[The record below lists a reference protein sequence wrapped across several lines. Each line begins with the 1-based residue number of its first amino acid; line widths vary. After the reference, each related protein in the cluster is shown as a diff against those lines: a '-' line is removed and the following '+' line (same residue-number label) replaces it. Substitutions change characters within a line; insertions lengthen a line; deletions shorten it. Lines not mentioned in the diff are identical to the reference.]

1 MLRVRVRARVWVRHR
16 AGSPGQ
22 PRLEGAR
29 LREGPELVRRALALE
44 LGERAAQHA
53 RDAAQL
59 EDLAD
64 HLLEVRLLRG
74 RVGVG
79 VGVRVRVRV
88 RVRVKVGV
96 RVSCALSSSCTVY
109 WKAASPP
116 PG

>member
-1 MLRVRVRARVWVRHR
+1 M
-16 AGSPGQ
+16 
-22 PRLEGAR
+22 
-29 LREGPELVRRALALE
+29 RRALALE
-44 LGERAAQHA
+44 LGEGAAQHA

-96 RVSCALSSSCTVY
+96 RVRVGVWLPASL
-109 WKAASPP
+109 AAPSRS
-116 PG
+116 

>member
-1 MLRVRVRARVWVRHR
+1 M
-16 AGSPGQ
+16 
-22 PRLEGAR
+22 
-29 LREGPELVRRALALE
+29 RRALALE

-64 HLLEVRLLRG
+64 HLLEVRLLGG
-74 RVGVG
+74 RVGVR
-79 VGVRVRVRV
+79 VMVMVRVRVE
-88 RVRVKVGV
+88 VKVGV

>member
-1 MLRVRVRARVWVRHR
+1 MLRVRVRARVRLRLR

-22 PRLEGAR
+22 PRLERAR

-64 HLLEVRLLRG
+64 HLLEVRLVLELHGVLEG
-74 RVGVG
+74 R
-79 VGVRVRVRV
+79 
-88 RVRVKVGV
+88 
-96 RVSCALSSSCTVY
+96 L
-109 WKAASPP
+109 ASTWL
-116 PG
+116 GIG